1 MKMKYSPL
9 GCVLSLGPVTHSPK
23 NKITEMGGVQNSS
36 HFDEATR
43 AHSNKIKHLGQ
54 SRKETIIPTVSIVNL
69 GGSPGRMLAGGG
81 SKFV

>member
-1 MKMKYSPL
+1 M
-9 GCVLSLGPVTHSPK
+9 LSLGPVTHSRK
-23 NKITEMGGVQNSS
+23 NKITETGGVQNST

-54 SRKETIIPTVSIVNL
+54 SRKETIKPTVSIVNDGNL
-69 GGSPGRMLAGGG
+69 GGSPGRMLAGGE